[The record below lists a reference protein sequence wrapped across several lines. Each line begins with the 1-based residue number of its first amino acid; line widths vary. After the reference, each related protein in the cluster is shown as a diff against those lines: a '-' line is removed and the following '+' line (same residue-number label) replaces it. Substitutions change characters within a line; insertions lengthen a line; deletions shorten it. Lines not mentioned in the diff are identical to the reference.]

1 MKCKRILFPILFTLL
16 IQSVCIYR
24 AYAQEQKQ
32 TITLERFQ
40 AMINRDSVKLDALL
54 SDDLTYIHSNGILEN
69 KKEHIR
75 NIMSGKI
82 IYSKMDLKEQS
93 SKHYNETNINNGIV
107 EVTGKLNGTEFTLM
121 LRFTEVYKKN
131 KNIWQLVNW
140 QSTKIP

>member
-1 MKCKRILFPILFTLL
+1 MRFKRILFPILFTLL
-16 IQSVCIYR
+16 IQSVCFLP

-54 SDDLTYIHSNGILEN
+54 ADDLTYIHSNGILEN
-69 KKEHIR
+69 KKEHLR

-82 IYSKMDLKEQS
+82 IYLIMDIKEQS
-93 SKHYNETNINNGIV
+93 SKHYNETDIINGIV
-107 EVTGKLNGTEFTLM
+107 EVTGKLNGTEFKLM
-121 LRFTEVYKKN
+121 LRYTEVYKRNKN
-131 KNIWQLVNW
+131 KWQLVNW